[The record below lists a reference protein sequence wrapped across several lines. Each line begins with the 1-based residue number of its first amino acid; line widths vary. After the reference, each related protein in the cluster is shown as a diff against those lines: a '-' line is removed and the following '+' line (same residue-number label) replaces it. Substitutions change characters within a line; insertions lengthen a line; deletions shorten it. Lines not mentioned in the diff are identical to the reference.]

1 MPTPY
6 ASTSGQ
12 TSASANFGKTMD
24 DINVRST
31 GMKSSASE
39 NQLNAGYTAKYN
51 ARGTELKKIWQSV
64 LRECHRSDP
73 DRCGQVSRNVFIAAL
88 EKSDLD
94 KVRMPLDCSAVNFG
108 MTLLQL
114 ANLYPRFLLCPL
126 FSQCRRRP

>member
-6 ASTSGQ
+6 AASGMS
-12 TSASANFGKTMD
+12 SASGNFGKTVD

-31 GMKSSASE
+31 GMKSSASD

-94 KVRMPLDCSAVNFG
+94 KVSCTVGCYGDS
-108 MTLLQL
+108 
-114 ANLYPRFLLCPL
+114 PR
-126 FSQCRRRP
+126 